1 MQNYYLLKFIW
12 GLISIPI
19 LTFIVGSV
27 AMKALRLLHNGAP
40 KSPKDVTELFFRLLL
55 GTILSLIFYAF
66 WRKGLNTIMLGFI
79 LTVSLSIT
87 AYLIFERRK
96 EGIAPVYAT
105 LGRKHGLALGISYL
119 AILCFYFFSV
129 LGSMST
135 SPFKNINP
143 DHGLFGQ
150 IGRNITEGYP
160 ENYFPSYS
168 RLEPDQYGNTMYHFV
183 ESWSSA
189 ALSDLSGFSPVAA
202 LEVFHRGWFLFLS
215 LLGILSVLMM
225 DKTARISVWLIF
237 LGTMFLLAYTLPFA
251 SSILPE
257 KYQGGIDI
265 TSAFTRPSYLAK
277 IVYLGPIFL
286 ALVILFQGG
295 YRLVAASISTG
306 AIFLSGGLFV
316 WPFPF
321 AILSIFR
328 QTRSENRFYF
338 LIFLILSVAINF
350 LFYYQFYHYTGH
362 KFTKSG
368 EYYETSLSSIYTEVL
383 SEFGPDFFLGFLK
396 TLLTSSAQVAIV
408 IFPVFVILAIYI
420 SGRIRKLL
428 KERIKPSDAFIL
440 LALLILLSAPV
451 SLLLKNFIKG
461 DAAQI
466 LGLTYSLIYLYVVI
480 KVLKITSNASGRFLM
495 FCVTL
500 LAVFELYYS
509 ALIHRQSI
517 IYVGTKILNTSLSH
531 SFMEEIAAQDKHSD
545 VGAFIQDT
553 SGQRVANSAYA
564 RNYKNFFIHEL
575 QVQNNYCGF
584 VSIYDDDVP
593 WDPKDPLQDF
603 VKESLFY
610 LNYKKRPE
618 NAGLSKEE
626 VRLKF
631 LREYKIDWI
640 VTDPNMELPPY
651 LEKYRRK
658 EICDGNT
665 GFCIHYLDLT
675 ELLNES

>member
-1 MQNYYLLKFIW
+1 MAIYYLQFLW
-12 GLISIPI
+12 GLIAIPVLAYTVGT
-19 LTFIVGSV
+19 LTLKGLRFLTKTQGSRPDH
-27 AMKALRLLHNGAP
+27 LP
-40 KSPKDVTELFFRLLL
+40 ELFFRLLL
-55 GTILSLIFYAF
+55 GTMVSIVLYAL
-66 WRKGLNTIMLGFI
+66 WKRGLNTIMSGFI
-79 LTVSLSIT
+79 LTAILSCISYTIFDRNRVREIIPGLSLT
-87 AYLIFERRK
+87 KRVK
-96 EGIAPVYAT
+96 GILLFLYV
-105 LGRKHGLALGISYL
+105 GISF
-119 AILCFYFFSV
+119 FYFFNV
-129 LGSMST
+129 LGDTDT
-135 SPFKNINP
+135 SPFRNIFP
-143 DHGLFGQ
+143 DHGYYAQ
-150 IGRNITEGYP
+150 IGRNLADGYP
-160 ENYFPSYS
+160 ENYFPTYS
-168 RLEPDQYGNTMYHFV
+168 RLEQEEYGNTMYHYT
-183 ESWSSA
+183 EAWSSA
-189 ALSDLSGFSPVAA
+189 VLSDLIGFPPVVA
-202 LEVFHRGWFLFLS
+202 LEVFHRSWFLFLV
-215 LLGILSVLMM
+215 LLGVISMLGNAKKLSAGLLLLA
-225 DKTARISVWLIF
+225 TGL
-237 LGTMFLLAYTLPFA
+237 LLAYTPF
-251 SSILPE
+251 IIHTLIPE
-257 KYQGGIDI
+257 KYHSGINVV
-265 TSAFTRPSYLAK
+265 SSFMRPSYLAK
-277 IVYLGPIFL
+277 IVYLGPIFICL
-286 ALVILFQGG
+286 LLLFRGG
-295 YRLVAASISTG
+295 YRMVSIALSSG
-306 AIFLSGGLFV
+306 MIFLSGGLFI
-316 WPFPF
+316 WPIPF
-321 AILSIFR
+321 SILSIIR
-328 QTRSENRFYF
+328 TRGRGSKVIILVLSLL
-338 LIFLILSVAINF
+338 LIAIYIT
-350 LFYYQFYHYTGH
+350 FYYFFYRYTGMQSQDSVKH
-362 KFTKSG
+362 YSTDLFEIYSNILLEIRPYYIIKFLR
-368 EYYETSLSSIYTEVL
+368 EFFVSIV
-383 SEFGPDFFLGFLK
+383 
-396 TLLTSSAQVAIV
+396 QIVIV
-408 IFPVFVILAIYI
+408 IFPVLVISVIYI
-420 SGRIRKLL
+420 SGRIRESFRKKIKL
-428 KERIKPSDAFIL
+428 SDAFII
-440 LALLILLSAPV
+440 LALLVLLSALV
-451 SLLLKNFIKG
+451 SLLLGNFIKG